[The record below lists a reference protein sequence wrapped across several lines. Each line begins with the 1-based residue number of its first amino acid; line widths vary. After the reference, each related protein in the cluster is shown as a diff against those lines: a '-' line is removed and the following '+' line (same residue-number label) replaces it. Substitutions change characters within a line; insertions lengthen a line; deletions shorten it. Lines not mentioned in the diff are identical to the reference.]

1 MFVDDLTNAPG
12 IWEPIKEIKDMG
24 VKVVTVGFGENAKQS
39 QLEKNMA
46 ENALH
51 FEEFEFAKTWEQLFY
66 KVLLQTLILTQLNY

>member
-51 FEEFEFAKTWEQLFY
+51 FEEFEFAKT
-66 KVLLQTLILTQLNY
+66 VGAAILQGTVTNTNTETA

>member
-1 MFVDDLTNAPG
+1 
-12 IWEPIKEIKDMG
+12 MG

-51 FEEFEFAKTWEQLFY
+51 FEEFEFAKT
-66 KVLLQTLILTQLNY
+66 VGAAILQGTVTNTNTDTA